1 MGYRPVDSAI
11 MKESTSGIV
20 SGSDPYKAS
29 MARINEMKYAQQ
41 KTSVD
46 KEQEWASAFKTVQT
60 VETRKRKE
68 ESEKIKKENMLKKFR
83 ELEL

>member
-11 MKESTSGIV
+11 LQESTSGIA
-20 SGSDPYKAS
+20 GGDPYKAS

-46 KEQEWASAFKTVQT
+46 NE
-60 VETRKRKE
+60 
-68 ESEKIKKENMLKKFR
+68 
-83 ELEL
+83 